1 MLLLGGTNGR
11 FAWHHISGQS
21 AVFPTSSTDIGG
33 VNQMFSNLG
42 MNPTKGQFGPQNLLT
57 NDTKVAVQ
65 GIDQTT
71 STKKTVA
78 LAKADV
84 APVKGQPDDTP
95 VDLGTTF
102 SNTDFSTND
111 AYRLGSGDSTSP
123 ETYAPRT
130 LSGEIETIAS
140 MSLTTQGTNGVD
152 IITGYSRF
160 FLQSVSEA
168 EQEKYQVVETF
179 TGYYAFFY
187 GKRPPIY
194 RYSGTFLSD
203 PNYRWNNDFK
213 FMYENFFRGTSAVEL
228 LAEMIISYDGR
239 TVIGFPLS
247 LTMNQEAS
255 LSKGVPFT
263 IDLLVVDHQVSD
275 NLSLDVNTMLQQLQ
289 NTLAATKAKIKS
301 TQASVSSG
309 VSASVLTADNATN
322 GIIPASSISIPGAP
336 SLGSAVSQIGLA

>member
-1 MLLLGGTNGR
+1 MAGLPGITSPLNT
-11 FAWHHISGQS
+11 

-42 MNPTKGQFGPQNLLT
+42 MNPTKGQFGPKDLLT
-57 NDTKVAVQ
+57 NETKVAVQ

-71 STKKTVA
+71 SSKKTVA

-84 APVKGQPDDTP
+84 APVKGQPNDTP

-102 SNTDFSTND
+102 SNTDFSTTD
-111 AYRLGSGDSTSP
+111 YYRYGSGDASNGESFTQ
-123 ETYAPRT
+123 RT
-130 LSGEIETIAS
+130 LSGEIEQIAS
-140 MSLTTQGTNGVD
+140 MSLTTQGTSAVD

-194 RYSGTFLSD
+194 RYSGVFLSD

-213 FMYENFFRGTSAVEL
+213 FVYENFFRGTSAVEL

-247 LTMNQEAS
+247 LTMQQEAS
-255 LSKGVPFT
+255 NSKGVPFT

-275 NLSLDVNTMLQQLQ
+275 NLSMDVNTMLQNLQ

-301 TQASVSSG
+301 TQATVSSG
-309 VSASVLTADNATN
+309 VSASVLTSDNVTN
-322 GIIPASSISIPGAP
+322 GIIPASSISIPGVPAA
-336 SLGSAVSQIGLA
+336 SSAISQLGLA